1 MTVTIHKSG
10 HGGDALRV
18 DSLYNG
24 GAYNVMF
31 GEAGAPMRNL
41 YFQGDD
47 ATQLRDEFDA
57 LETAEPETATRDL
70 WFRVLDPYM

>member
-10 HGGDALRV
+10 QGADALRV

-24 GAYNVMF
+24 GAYNILF

-41 YFQGDD
+41 FFQGDD

-57 LETAEPETATRDL
+57 LETAEPETPTRDL